1 MEKLIFSVVK
11 STRYTG
17 SLAFKRRSGCSAI
30 PFSHCAGM
38 KIISETKLPIYQ
50 KTSMAH
56 RVTWS
61 KTVTSIEMLEKC
73 VEKPPASLGI
83 IPI

>member
-1 MEKLIFSVVK
+1 MK
-11 STRYTG
+11 SIRYTG

-30 PFSHCAGM
+30 PFSYCAGM
-38 KIISETKLPIYQ
+38 KIISEAKLPIYQ

-73 VEKPPASLGI
+73 VEKPPASLGS

>member
-1 MEKLIFSVVK
+1 MK
-11 STRYTG
+11 STGHTG
-17 SLAFKRRSGCSAI
+17 SLAFKRRLGCLATL
-30 PFSHCAGM
+30 FSDCAGM
-38 KIISETKLPIYQ
+38 KIILEAKLPIYQ
-50 KTSMAH
+50 KSSMAH

-61 KTVTSIEMLEKC
+61 KTVASIEMLNS